1 MMMTRLF
8 ASMIQRTDTF
18 VFTPLENIHS
28 QCGCTLLP
36 PFFSFFLSF
45 LSTGVPSTPVKR
57 FCSLILKRTFEW
69 NFFTG
74 YKSFFL
80 RILFLRSCF
89 LKNVRG
95 LLEEGKI
102 SLRIREK
109 I

>member
-28 QCGCTLLP
+28 QCGCTLPP
-36 PFFSFFLSF
+36 PFFSFFPSF

-74 YKSFFL
+74 YKFFFFL

-89 LKNVRG
+89 LNN
-95 LLEEGKI
+95 I
-102 SLRIREK
+102 NC
-109 I
+109 